1 MRWIPRD
8 EAFYD
13 LFVEQAEN
21 LHRGAVELVDLFEN
35 YNDLE
40 KKVASIK
47 EIEHKGDI
55 MTHEIVRR
63 LNQTFITPFDREDIH
78 SLSSALD
85 DVLDLIDASASRAVI
100 YKIKKSSK
108 GACDLTR
115 VIENGTDVIRGMVA
129 NLKKHD
135 GVLESAKKLTLL
147 EKEADQIKDHQI
159 ANLFEEVK
167 DPIEVI
173 KWKELYEV
181 LEAATD
187 RCEDVGDVIE
197 SVALKSA

>member
-8 EAFYD
+8 EAFYS
-13 LFVEQAEN
+13 LFQKQAEN
-21 LHRGAVELVDLFEN
+21 LHHGAMELVDLFKN
-35 YNDLE
+35 YHDLD

-47 EIEHKGDI
+47 AIEHEGDI
-55 MTHEIVRR
+55 MTHEIIRR

-100 YKIKKSSK
+100 YKIKKSSE
-108 GACDLTR
+108 GARELTR
-115 VIENGTDVIRGMVA
+115 VIVNGTDVIRQMVA

-135 GVLESAKKLTLL
+135 GILESAEKLTEL
-147 EKEADQIKDHQI
+147 EKEGDKIKDHQI
-159 ANLFEEVK
+159 ANLFEELK

-187 RCEDVGDVIE
+187 KCEDVGDVIE
-197 SVALKSA
+197 SVYLKSA

>member
-1 MRWIPRD
+1 MRWLPRD
-8 EAFYD
+8 EEFYS
-13 LFVEQAEN
+13 LFQEQAEN
-21 LHRGAVELVDLFEN
+21 LHRGAIELVDLFEN
-35 YNDLE
+35 YQDLD

-47 EIEHKGDI
+47 AIEHEGDI
-55 MTHEIVRR
+55 MTHEIVKR
-63 LNQTFITPFDREDIH
+63 LNRTFITPFDREDIH

-85 DVLDLIDASASRAVI
+85 DVLDLIDASASRSVI
-100 YKIKKSSK
+100 YKIQKSSE
-108 GACDLTR
+108 GASKLTR
-115 VIENGTDVIRGMVA
+115 VIANGTDVIREMVA

-135 GVLESAKKLTLL
+135 GILESSKKLTEL
-147 EKEADQIKDHQI
+147 EKEGDRIKDRQI
-159 ANLFEEVK
+159 ANLFEELK

-197 SVALKSA
+197 SVVLKSA